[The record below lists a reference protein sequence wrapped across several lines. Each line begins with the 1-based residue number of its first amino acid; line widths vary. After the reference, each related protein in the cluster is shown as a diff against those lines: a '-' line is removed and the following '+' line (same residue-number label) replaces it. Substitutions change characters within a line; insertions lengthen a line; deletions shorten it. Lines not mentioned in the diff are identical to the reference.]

1 METFNITVAQR
12 GLVTLPQQV
21 RKAHGIEP
29 GQQLTLV
36 DLDGVL
42 ILSQETPRVNA
53 MADRLA
59 RELAERGET
68 LETMLAAL
76 NEVRKGRA

>member
-29 GQQLTLV
+29 GQQPTLV

-42 ILSQETPRVNA
+42 ILSQEVPRVNA

-59 RELAERGET
+59 QELAERGET

>member
-1 METFNITVAQR
+1 MQTFNITVAQR

-29 GQQLTLV
+29 GQQLTLL
-36 DLDGVL
+36 DLDGVFV
-42 ILSQETPRVNA
+42 LSPQPSTVNA
-53 MADRLA
+53 LADDLA
-59 RELAERGET
+59 LELAKRGES

-76 NEVRKGRA
+76 NDVRATGG